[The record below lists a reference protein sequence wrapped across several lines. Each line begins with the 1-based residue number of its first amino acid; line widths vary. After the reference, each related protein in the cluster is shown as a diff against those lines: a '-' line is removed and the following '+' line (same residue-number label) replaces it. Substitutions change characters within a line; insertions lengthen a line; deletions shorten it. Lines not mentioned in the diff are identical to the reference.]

1 MSNMTNAQTNSHN
14 NGSGVASIYVTLT
27 GIPLHINIDW
37 PFHRSTSGADFY
49 VVHADLKLADGSGL
63 HAPVAVNLSSTV
75 KEVLPSL
82 EKEATEGPVINALRK
97 EVDRKQVE
105 FLKSGK
111 LVPVHFSSRHYDFRR
126 NRWAFGAKSEDEI
139 TQLLLRKAYW
149 QTKGNQDKV
158 WMADPIDA
166 LYVDATPQHLL
177 ELAKGLSTKKLIHL
191 NGEWATATEQMLKH
205 AAGFEEDLK
214 QALAELEKKHAFER
228 G

>member
-1 MSNMTNAQTNSHN
+1 MTNEQTNAQNNSK
-14 NGSGVASIYVTLT
+14 AATATYVTLS
-27 GIPLHINIDW
+27 GIPLHIDIDW

-49 VVHADLKLADGSGL
+49 VVHVDLKVADGSDL

-75 KEVLPSL
+75 KEVVPSL

-97 EVDRKQVE
+97 EVDRKQLE

-111 LVPVHFSSRHYDFRR
+111 LVPVHFSSRHYDFKR
-126 NRWAFGAKSEDEI
+126 NRWAFGAKSEEEI

-149 QTKGNQDKV
+149 QTKGIQGKV

-177 ELAKGLSTKKLIHL
+177 DLAKGLSSKKLIHL
-191 NGEWATATEQMLKH
+191 EGEWATATEQLLKH
-205 AAGFEEDLK
+205 AEGFEHDLK
-214 QALAELEKKHAFER
+214 QALSDLEKKHAFER

>member
-1 MSNMTNAQTNSHN
+1 MTNEQTNTQSY
-14 NGSGVASIYVTLT
+14 GSSAAPIYVTLT
-27 GIPLHINIDW
+27 GIPLNIAIEW

-82 EKEATEGPVINALRK
+82 ESEATEGPVINALRK
-97 EVDRKQVE
+97 EVDRKQIE

-111 LVPVHFSSRHYDFRR
+111 LVPVHFSSRHYDFKRS
-126 NRWAFGAKSEDEI
+126 RWAFGAKSEEEI

-149 QTKGNQDKV
+149 QTKGNHDKV

-166 LYVDATPQHLL
+166 LYVDAAPKHLL
-177 ELAKGLSTKKLIHL
+177 DLAKGLSGKKLIHL
-191 NGEWATATEQMLKH
+191 EGEWATATEQLMKHADGFESDLKH
-205 AAGFEEDLK
+205 ALVD
-214 QALAELEKKHAFER
+214 LEKKHAFER